1 MGLVSSGV
9 AAGAGGRSGPG
20 LLISGLLISGLLVR
34 DLLVRGL
41 VVG

>member
-9 AAGAGGRSGPG
+9 AAGAGGRSDPD
-20 LLISGLLISGLLVR
+20 LLISDLLVR